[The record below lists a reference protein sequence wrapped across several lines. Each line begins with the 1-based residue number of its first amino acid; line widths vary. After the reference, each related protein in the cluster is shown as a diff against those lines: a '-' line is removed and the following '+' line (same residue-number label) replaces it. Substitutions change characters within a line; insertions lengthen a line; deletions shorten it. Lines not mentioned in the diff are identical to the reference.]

1 MQKLTEPVLP
11 LLQQLCALPSWFGTF
26 NDRAADEVSYA
37 QFVEDYLATHVPTLK
52 LSRVPL
58 EDGSGRYSVLAKT
71 PGPDI
76 ELLVAVHLDTVLP
89 STQIDSSGAWVDN
102 FTIGDRYHDQTYL
115 RLGAADNKGGAAALL
130 TALQSVTLK
139 KVAALFYVDE
149 ERYFAGM
156 EAVLAAQPSWGWKP
170 KRVLIIEPTGLEI
183 RNTHRGCVEFKARV
197 QGASAHAAYPELGK
211 HAFEA
216 FLKAYTAFR
225 NRIDNAD
232 AVRRS
237 VHPNQQLTA
246 VNVAGITCGQ
256 RDADAMALPGNA
268 KTNCLTPVRVV
279 PNKKADFVE
288 VVFDIR
294 PGDLTASASDLTR
307 LFTDCVA
314 TTNCTADIVSV
325 AIDKVGMNTKAID
338 FSDLGAIV
346 ADVTAATP
354 KFAYM
359 NGYGEGAM
367 IAQQWG
373 VPVAYFGPK
382 GENTHEFGEWVLIP
396 SLDVAAEAYARLLSS
411 FIS

>member
-1 MQKLTEPVLP
+1 MESVVLP
-11 LLQQLCALPSWFGTF
+11 LLQRLCSIPSWFGTF

-37 QFVEDYLATHVPTLK
+37 QFVEDYLATHVPNLE
-52 LSRVPL
+52 LYRVPL
-58 EDGSGRYSVLAKT
+58 EDGSGRYSVVAKT
-71 PGPDI
+71 PGSDI
-76 ELLVAVHLDTVLP
+76 ELLVAVHMDTVLP
-89 STQIDSSGAWVDN
+89 STHLDLSGAWVDN
-102 FTIGDRYHDQTYL
+102 FTIGDRFNNQTYF

-130 TALQSVTLK
+130 IALQSVELK

-225 NRIDNAD
+225 NRIDDAD
-232 AVRRS
+232 AKRRS
-237 VHPNQQLTA
+237 VQPDQQLTA
-246 VNVAGITCGQ
+246 VNVAGVTCGQ
-256 RDADAMALPGNA
+256 RVAEAITLPGNA

-294 PGDLTASASDLTR
+294 PGKLTASASDFTK
-307 LFTDCVA
+307 LFADCVA
-314 TTNCTADIVSV
+314 TTNCTVEIVSV
-325 AIDKVGMNTKAID
+325 TLDKIGMNTKAID

-346 ADVTAATP
+346 ADVTAAAP
-354 KFAYM
+354 KFTYM

-367 IAQQWG
+367 IAQKWG

-396 SLDVAAEAYARLLSS
+396 SLDVAAKVYARLLSCFGS
-411 FIS
+411 